1 MGVPRMAASE
11 AVAPLPQTR
20 VSELKTRGWRSVME
34 GVQRD
39 GVVVITNQNRPEA
52 VVLTIAEYEKLAD
65 AKRRESE
72 RQQQALDDLR
82 AEYDAQLEV
91 LQSADAAETLMSL
104 MRKPTT
110 LGGKSFT
117 GAEF

>member
-1 MGVPRMAASE
+1 MSVPQMTSSE
-11 AVAPLPQTR
+11 AVAPLPRTR
-20 VSELKTRGWRSVME
+20 VSDLKTHGWRSVMT

-39 GVVVITNQNRPEA
+39 GAVVITNQNRPEA
-52 VVLTIAEYEKLAD
+52 VILTIAEYEKFAD

-72 RQQQALDDLR
+72 RQHQALNDLR

-91 LQSADAAETLMSL
+91 LQSADAAETLMGL

-110 LGGKSFT
+110 RGGKKFT